1 MKLLLIITTIC
12 FFTFFKVNAQHKNNR
27 KDFII
32 LKESKTLSQKD
43 EEKLT
48 DYNFDQYRYLNLRKK
63 IQLVNGP
70 LIELLSLTEIKNLGI
85 EVNTVD
91 EKNIKSKSEE
101 FKHESIL
108 QLNIGLGIYEAYQP
122 K

>member
-1 MKLLLIITTIC
+1 MKLLLIFSSFCVIN
-12 FFTFFKVNAQHKNNR
+12 FNQVFAQQKIQRN
-27 KDFII
+27 DFVI
-32 LKESKTLSQKD
+32 LKETRSLTEKD
-43 EEKLT
+43 EQNLSS
-48 DYNFDQYRYLNLRKK
+48 YNFDQYRFLNIRKK

-70 LIELLSLTEIKNLGI
+70 LIELLSLKEIKALG
-85 EVNTVD
+85 VVLNSKD
-91 EKNIKSKSEE
+91 EENISKKSEQ